1 MKSTQQG
8 FTLIEL
14 MVTVAVVGILSAIA
28 YPSYQQYV
36 TRTHRTEAQTVMMS
50 QAQAQ
55 ERLMTNTGAYAS
67 QTINSPEGSSDS
79 DRYYQITVTTPTSGS
94 YSITATPEA
103 RQNDEKCGTL
113 KLDSV
118 GRRGISGT
126 GSVSDCW
133 KS

>member
-1 MKSTQQG
+1 MKSTEQG

-79 DRYYQITVTTPTSGS
+79 DRRYLITVTPASGS
-94 YSITATPEA
+94 YSITAAPEA

-118 GRRGISGT
+118 GRRGISGS